1 MERTTNYGLYKPG
14 NDDFISVD
22 DLNANMDIIDAAL
35 KNAGGNVP
43 ANAAL
48 LANPTPPAIIAVAE
62 MEE

>member
-1 MERTTNYGLYKPG
+1 MSNISGFSIDDSVTFTFNTGGSVPG
-14 NDDFISVD
+14 AS
-22 DLNANMDIIDAAL
+22 
-35 KNAGGNVP
+35 GCVP